1 MVRDTSVTLG
11 GIRLENPVIPASG
24 TFGFGFEMAD
34 CFDLN
39 RLGAIALKGTTLEP
53 RFGNPTPRIAE
64 CSGGLL
70 NAVGLQNPGIDALV
84 DDIAPKVRTLCH
96 TPLIANISDFS
107 LDEYGICCEKADRCE
122 ALDIV
127 EVNISCP
134 NVHQG
139 GMVFGTDPKA
149 AAAVTRRAR
158 KATSKPLFI
167 KLSPNVTDI
176 VPIARACED
185 EGADGLT
192 LINTLLGMRIDIRRR
207 RPVLANRTGGFS
219 GPALL
224 PIALRFVNQVAK
236 ACRIPLIGC
245 GGVTSAEDV
254 IEMMMAGA
262 TAVQVGSAS
271 LHDPLACPAI
281 IDRLPSLME
290 ELGIE
295 TLKDIIG
302 IV

>member
-1 MVRDTSVTLG
+1 MVNDTSVTLA
-11 GIRLENPVIPASG
+11 GIRLQNPVIPASG
-24 TFGFGFEMAD
+24 TFGFGFEMAG

-39 RLGAIALKGTTLEP
+39 RLGAISLKGTTLEP

-84 DDIAPKVRTLCH
+84 SDIAPRVRALCK
-96 TPLIANISDFS
+96 TPLIANISGFS
-107 LDEYGICCEKADRCE
+107 LDEYGICCEKADQCE

-134 NVHQG
+134 NVHKG

-158 KATSKPLFI
+158 KATHKPLFI

-176 VPIARACED
+176 VPIARACEE

-245 GGVTSAEDV
+245 GGVASAEDV

-281 IDRLPSLME
+281 IDQLPKVME
-290 ELGIE
+290 QLGIE
-295 TLKDIIG
+295 HLKDIIG